1 MRPATPVGGDVGG
14 HGNDNK
20 RPDSGWVCSF
30 YRLLVFAAF
39 TMRRIYLPKER
50 QAQRPA
56 RNSTAAARDG
66 YTRMDAWNDLQ
77 HGQPSWAPADA
88 SLRTGQYQHGPVAAQ
103 GRPVAAPNE
112 GRRCFFLFFAT
123 ARFHFFISTL
133 CWFHSAF
140 SAALTE
146 YTSAGR
152 VPLKHAAGQ

>member
-1 MRPATPVGGDVGG
+1 MRPAIPVGGDVGG

-20 RPDSGWVCSF
+20 RSDSGWVCSF

-56 RNSTAAARDG
+56 RNSTAAAQDG
-66 YTRMDAWNDLQ
+66 YIRMGAWNDLQ

-88 SLRTGQYQHGPVAAQ
+88 SLRTSQYQHGPVAAH

-112 GRRCFFLFFAT
+112 GRRCFFSFFFFLQPRGFTSSSPRFAGFT
-123 ARFHFFISTL
+123 APFLPPLRSTHRPEGFL
-133 CWFHSAF
+133 
-140 SAALTE
+140 
-146 YTSAGR
+146 
-152 VPLKHAAGQ
+152 